1 MRPKQDGGGRRRTVF
16 QGRGRSGI
24 ETWAQMVIIVWNHK
38 KNDVPCCAGLGDG
51 DNSKAARYSTIH
63 RRMDRARSDTVKK
76 SVM

>member
-1 MRPKQDGGGRRRTVF
+1 MGEGVVALFSKGEEGQESKLGPRWSSSF
-16 QGRGRSGI
+16 GI
-24 ETWAQMVIIVWNHK
+24 IRKMMCRA
-38 KNDVPCCAGLGDG
+38 AGLGDG